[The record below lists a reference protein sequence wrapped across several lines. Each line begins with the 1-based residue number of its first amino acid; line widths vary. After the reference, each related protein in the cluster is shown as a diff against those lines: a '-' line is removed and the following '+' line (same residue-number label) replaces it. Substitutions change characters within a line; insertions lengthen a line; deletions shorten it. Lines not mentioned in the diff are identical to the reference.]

1 MLIDHDEL
9 FIKIIQLLTKFKNII
24 NSDVNSNSVQDDR
37 EDINDDDDLAP
48 VDIQAGDET
57 NGIENNENPP
67 NMNQIESEKQSDV
80 ESSNLNLAEIQA
92 NSFLQSIQ
100 LPELEKQREA
110 ILSELGMISN
120 KKSTITIF
128 GHK

>member
-37 EDINDDDDLAP
+37 EDIQDDDDLAP
-48 VDIQAGDET
+48 VDIQARDET
-57 NGIENNENPP
+57 NGIEKPFEKPLEPLRNPP

-110 ILSELGMISN
+110 ILSELGMYDF
-120 KKSTITIF
+120 K
-128 GHK
+128 